1 MPKAPAKSRLTYV
14 CNACGASLNKWAG
27 RCPDCGAWNSIEEI
41 AELPAPARGRQGYA
55 GGKDGA
61 GILSLE
67 LVSPERELRTSSGIA
82 ELDRVLGGGLVAGS
96 VVLIGGDP
104 GIGKSTL
111 LLQACAALRTSA
123 GQGGNA
129 DPGERAPGAQDQGK
143 GSRAARDHGE
153 AAPRHAGPTAAE
165 GVDPDRAVLYVTGEE
180 SPQQVSLRAR
190 RLGLSGAGIRLL
202 AETGVERIL
211 AAADSEQPRVLVVDS
226 IQTLS
231 TDLLPSAPG
240 SVSQVRETA
249 AQLVR
254 WAKQTGTC
262 VFLIGHVTKE
272 GALAGPRVLE
282 HMVDTVLYFEGEPG
296 SPYRLVRAVKNRFGA
311 VNELGVFAM
320 TDRGLKEVRNPS
332 AIFLS
337 RHDQPVSGSL
347 IVVTRE
353 GTRPLM
359 IEVQALVDESPLANP
374 RRVALGLEQ
383 NRLSMLLAVL
393 HRHGGV
399 AMFDRDVFVN
409 VVGGVRITETAADL
423 AVLLAVL
430 SSYRDRPLDLEL
442 AVFGE
447 VGLSGEIRPVPNGPD
462 RLREAVKH
470 GIKRIIAPKGNV
482 PKGGVPGLEILEVR
496 HLREAIDGV

>member
-1 MPKAPAKSRLTYV
+1 MAKSPTKSPTKSRLLFV
-14 CNACGASLNKWAG
+14 CRACGTRLPKWAG
-27 RCPDCGAWNSIEEI
+27 RCPDCGDWNSVEETPD
-41 AELPAPARGRQGYA
+41 LPAPDRRLGYA
-55 GGKDGA
+55 AGA
-61 GILSLE
+61 GEESRILPLAGIR
-67 LVSPERELRTSSGIA
+67 PEREIRSGSGIA
-82 ELDRVLGGGLVAGS
+82 ELDRVLGGGLVSGS
-96 VVLIGGDP
+96 VVLLGGDP

-111 LLQACAALRTSA
+111 LLQAGAAL
-123 GQGGNA
+123 GQ
-129 DPGERAPGAQDQGK
+129 
-143 GSRAARDHGE
+143 AR
-153 AAPRHAGPTAAE
+153 P
-165 GVDPDRAVLYVTGEE
+165 VLYVTGEE
-180 SPQQVSLRAR
+180 SPHQVSLRAQ
-190 RLGLSGAGIRLL
+190 RLGLNGEGLRLL

-211 AAADSEQPRVLVVDS
+211 AAASAESPRVMVIDS
-226 IQTLS
+226 IQTLF
-231 TDLLPSAPG
+231 TELLPSAPG

-249 AQLVR
+249 ARIVR
-254 WAKQTGTC
+254 WAKATNTA
-262 VFLIGHVTKE
+262 VFLVGHVTKE

-337 RHDQPVSGSL
+337 RHDRPVSGSL
-347 IVVTRE
+347 IMVTRE

-359 IEVQALVDESPLANP
+359 VEVQALVDESPLANP

-399 AMFDRDVFVN
+399 AMFNQDVFVN

-430 SSYRDRPLDLEL
+430 SSYRDSPLDLRL

-462 RLREAVKH
+462 RLREALKH
-470 GIKRIIAPKGNV
+470 GMTRAIAPAGNV
-482 PKGGVPGLEILEVR
+482 PKGGIEGLEILEVR
-496 HLREAIDGV
+496 HLQEALTGL